1 MDVRNCR
8 RFYYV
13 STYEYNTMTAV
24 WRCPS
29 EIINIS
35 LHILQQLLLVFLLL
49 SGILYMFSFESFT
62 GIRDDAPTFVF
73 PTKYKA
79 GDFLRRKAGISAVVN
94 CESGYFIMSKI
105 QLYSTSGYQD
115 SLPPTWSA
123 LQWDVIQTASP
134 DQVLAWKKVFLSHQ
148 NKHSSLFSSNGSQHK
163 FMQSSEPADR
173 YVINV
178 NDIAPQM
185 RVEEFFTRV
194 GVSFF
199 QAWALFKNNLT
210 K

>member
-1 MDVRNCR
+1 
-8 RFYYV
+8 
-13 STYEYNTMTAV
+13 MTAV

-35 LHILQQLLLVFLLL
+35 LHIFQQLLLVFLLL

-115 SLPPTWSA
+115 SLPPT
-123 LQWDVIQTASP
+123 
-134 DQVLAWKKVFLSHQ
+134 
-148 NKHSSLFSSNGSQHK
+148 
-163 FMQSSEPADR
+163 
-173 YVINV
+173 
-178 NDIAPQM
+178 
-185 RVEEFFTRV
+185 
-194 GVSFF
+194 
-199 QAWALFKNNLT
+199 
-210 K
+210 